1 MSPKGLLGL
10 QRNGSNISV
19 RHRSKECAIYGPQA
33 NPVFHPMK
41 VHCALIFTSVAIC
54 FGVSLQAQNIDPSIA
69 DFVKQFKGK
78 GAIGEADVK
87 PLSAEESLKAFS
99 VADGLAMRLVAS
111 EPEVVQPL
119 AMHFDARGRLW
130 VVQYAQYPFP
140 AGLKILKYDQYLRA
154 VFDRVPEPPPSG
166 VKGGDKITIL
176 EPDAHG
182 GFRKAKDFLADLNIA
197 TSVLTGRGGVWVMNP
212 PYLLFY
218 KTEGDSIVGDPEV
231 RLSGFGLE
239 DTHAVANGLRWG
251 PDGWIYGATGS
262 TTTATVN
269 GIHFLGQSIWRYHP
283 STREFEIFA
292 EGGGNTWGVE
302 FDDQGRLF
310 SGTNNSDVRG
320 LHFVQGGYY
329 VKNFGK
335 HGPLTNPYTFGY
347 FEHMAHR
354 GPEKLTHV
362 VQPFIVYGGGAFPS
376 RFNGQ
381 VLNGVALSNRLQ
393 ASRLQI
399 DGSTFDT
406 DDTEAL
412 ATTPDRWFRPVA
424 MTTGPDGGVYVADW
438 YDIRLSHVDPRDTW
452 DRSNGR
458 IFRLQSREAVPC
470 APFDLEKLSND
481 ELVGVLSHPNRW
493 FRETARRVMADRA
506 EVSLA
511 PKLKA
516 IIEREHGLSALE
528 ALWALHVSVGIDDEF
543 ALRQLEHPNEFVRA
557 WVIRLAGDARQL
569 SARMREK
576 LLTVARTEPSSQVR
590 SQLASSCKRWPV
602 NDRLPIVR
610 ELLARYEDARDKHIP
625 LLLWWALERDAV
637 SSRDVLLAMLTDK
650 TVWSTP
656 IFKGTI
662 ATRLARRFMSERN
675 AENFSTVVK
684 LLALAPDPESKGL
697 LVQGMD
703 EALRE
708 GALES
713 VPADL
718 RGSVTTLW
726 REREHSAELIRVA
739 ARLGLSEALK
749 SALEI
754 VADPKAKEADRKS
767 LITLLAEHRDA
778 DTELVFLGLLEKEK
792 SETIKVQVL
801 NALQQFEGPRVA
813 EAAIAQFPK
822 MSKRV
827 RETAIGVLTS
837 RPSWSHA
844 LLQAVDREEIKHEQ
858 IPAATVALMQTHASD
873 ADKTLIKKH
882 WGVVRQSSAEKE
894 ARIAGILSLLP
905 KGRGDGAAGHEL
917 FKTLCA
923 TCHMLK
929 GEGGKIGPDLTGY
942 ERDNLG
948 FLLPSIVDPSLA
960 IRDEYVAFSAET
972 KDGQFLTGFLTEN
985 TPQSVTISDL
995 AQNKTT
1001 VPRDRLKKLEAS
1013 PISLM
1018 PEGLLDGLNEQQ
1030 VRDLLAYVTA
1040 K

>member
-1 MSPKGLLGL
+1 MRAFRALLF
-10 QRNGSNISV
+10 SAAV
-19 RHRSKECAIYGPQA
+19 
-33 NPVFHPMK
+33 VFPSSM
-41 VHCALIFTSVAIC
+41 LE
-54 FGVSLQAQNIDPSIA
+54 AQNIDPSIS
-69 DFVKQFKGK
+69 DFVRQFKGR
-78 GAIGEADVK
+78 GAIGEENVR
-87 PLSAEESLKAFS
+87 PLSPGESLKAFS
-99 VADGLAMRLVAS
+99 VADGLEMQLVAS
-111 EPEVVQPL
+111 EPEIAQPL

-130 VVQYAQYPFP
+130 VVQYIQYPFP

-154 VFDRVPEPPPSG
+154 VFDKVPEPPPSG
-166 VKGGDKITIL
+166 VKGIDKITIL
-176 EPDAHG
+176 EPDGHG
-182 GFRKAKDFLADLNIA
+182 GFAKSKDFLSDLNIA
-197 TSVLTGRGGVWVMNP
+197 TSVLTGHGGVWVMNP

-218 KTEGDSIVGDPEV
+218 KTEGDKIVGDPEV

-269 GIHFLGQSIWRYHP
+269 GISFLGQSIWRYHP
-283 STREFEIFA
+283 KTREFELFA

-347 FEHMAHR
+347 FEHMAHH

-362 VQPFIVYGGGAFPS
+362 VQPFIVYGGGALPS

-424 MTTGPDGGVYVADW
+424 MTAGPDGAVYVADW

-458 IFRLQSREAVPC
+458 IFRLQAKDAAPP

-481 ELVGVLSHPNRW
+481 ELISVLSQPNRW
-493 FRETARRVMADRA
+493 FRETARRVIADRGDA
-506 EVSLA
+506 SLA

-516 IIEREHGLSALE
+516 IVERERGLLALE
-528 ALWALHVSVGIDDEF
+528 ALWALHVSGEIDEEF

-557 WVIRLAGDARQL
+557 WMIRLTGDTGKISPRL
-569 SARMREK
+569 CEK
-576 LLTVARTEPSSQVR
+576 LVVLARTEPSNQVR

-602 NDRLPIVR
+602 NECLSIVR
-610 ELLARYEDARDKHIP
+610 ELVTRYEDAADKHIP
-625 LLLWWALERDAV
+625 LLLWWAIERNAV
-637 SSRDVLLAMLTDK
+637 SSRDVILEMLADK
-650 TVWSTP
+650 TVWNAP

-662 ATRLARRFMSERN
+662 AARLAQRFMAERN
-675 AENFSTVVK
+675 PENFSTTAK
-684 LLALAPDPESKGL
+684 LLALAPDPESKGSL
-697 LVQGMD
+697 IRGID

-708 GALES
+708 GSLQTIP
-713 VPADL
+713 VDL
-718 RGSVTTLW
+718 QRSIATLW
-726 REREHSAELIRVA
+726 REREHTTDLIRIA
-739 ARLGLSEALK
+739 ARLGIPEAIK
-749 SALEI
+749 AALEI
-754 VADPKAKEADRKS
+754 VANPNAKEADRKS
-767 LITLLAEHRDA
+767 LIGLVAEHSDEN
-778 DTELVFLGLLEKEK
+778 TESVLLGLLENEK
-792 SETIKVQVL
+792 SEAIKVQVL
-801 NALQQFEGPRVA
+801 NVLQQFDGPRVA
-813 EAAIAQFPK
+813 DTTIALFPK

-827 RETAIGVLTS
+827 RDSAIGILTS
-837 RPSWSHA
+837 RPAWSNA
-844 LLQAVDREEIKHEQ
+844 LLQAVDRGEIKHEQ
-858 IPAATVALMQTHASD
+858 IPAATVAVLQMHASET
-873 ADKTLIKKH
+873 DKKLIKKH

-894 ARIAGILSLLP
+894 ARIAGVFALLS
-905 KGRGDGAAGHEL
+905 KGKGEAAAGHEL

-923 TCHMLK
+923 TCHTLK

-972 KDGQFLTGFLTEN
+972 KDGQFLTGFLLEN

-1013 PISLM
+1013 SISLM
-1018 PEGLLDGLNEQQ
+1018 PEGLLDALNDQQ
-1030 VRDLLAYVTA
+1030 VRDLLTYVMA